1 MAVRQK
7 KIQHRIKCYRNH
19 HAVFVLCRHKI
30 SNGFLPPP
38 VKTEKD
44 LVRQFMIGSARANI
58 LKINEIK
65 MMLEFQGI
73 KECCDILDNILS
85 LKILLIFFLTKNI
98 FQFYR

>member
-1 MAVRQK
+1 
-7 KIQHRIKCYRNH
+7 
-19 HAVFVLCRHKI
+19 
-30 SNGFLPPP
+30 
-38 VKTEKD
+38 
-44 LVRQFMIGSARANI
+44 MIGSARANI